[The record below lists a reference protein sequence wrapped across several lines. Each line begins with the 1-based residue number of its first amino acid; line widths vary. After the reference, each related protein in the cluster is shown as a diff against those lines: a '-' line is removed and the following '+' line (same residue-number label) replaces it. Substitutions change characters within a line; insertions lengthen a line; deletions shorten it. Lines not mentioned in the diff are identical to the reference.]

1 MFNLLAKSE
10 ANLGRAGFALVLAI
24 LGTAALSLA
33 LKELGYGPAWAM
45 LFALAAFPFAAWLM
59 SQAAQRQGRSALLYG
74 LASLLP
80 PLAVLA
86 FFTLYNRDVA
96 TRLLKE

>member
-1 MFNLLAKSE
+1 MTLHPGQRAVQQFNPKPFR
-10 ANLGRAGFALVLAI
+10 GW
-24 LGTAALSLA
+24 LSS
-33 LKELGYGPAWAM
+33 GVR
-45 LFALAAFPFAAWLM
+45 LM

-86 FFTLYNRDVA
+86 FFTLYNRDA
-96 TRLLKE
+96 AARLLKE